1 MRSSRASQF
10 LRHRKGNVAVI
21 WAFALLPIFAV
32 IGLTIDTQLAF
43 GKKERV
49 QYAADS
55 AVLAGARMLQS
66 SNSKTQA
73 IAHARDYFNAL
84 IADRS
89 GLHCETLEVTYP
101 GDDEIAAS
109 SSCYQD
115 TTLSQIFGRA
125 RLDFNIVSTATYGV
139 GKLDVSFVFDISGS
153 MGDYGRLHDLKAA
166 AKDAVTTL
174 LPAPGSSSDGDVRIA
189 MVAYNDVIDAGKY
202 FESVT
207 GLKKRRYYSTDRTV
221 TTTKKVEEEVCAP
234 EPTCDFWFFGRCWK
248 WVRDCK
254 WVEKDVTTTTTVTYT
269 SLPIDSTC
277 VYEREGTYK
286 FEDEQPTQLITPDL
300 VNTLQEGQRRA
311 STDANNSDGYMTAK
325 AHATFDEGSKLWTP
339 KDTNCNAKEPF
350 ELSHNHTQ
358 IDHYID
364 SLRDGG
370 GTAGHQGIA
379 WGWYLIS
386 PKWGD
391 IFDHNAKPLPYD
403 EPDTTKAMI
412 IMTDGEFNRQYHS
425 GQGSSA
431 AQAKALCDKIKE
443 EDVVIFTVAFQA
455 PEDGAEVLAY
465 CATSEEHAFKASNG
479 AELQA
484 SYQSIAT
491 SISDLRIKS

>member
-1 MRSSRASQF
+1 MRSSRASKF

-153 MGDYGRLHDLKAA
+153 MGRYGRLHDLKAA

-189 MVAYNDVIDAGKY
+189 MVAYEEMIDAGKY

-207 GLKKRRYYSTDRTV
+207 GLKKRRYYSTTY
-221 TTTKKVEEEVCAP
+221 TEKEKVGEECRPA
-234 EPTCDFWFFGRCWK
+234 CIRSFFGFCLVWGQ
-248 WVRDCK
+248 DCDPIY
-254 WVEKDVTTTTTVTYT
+254 EDVSRVAT
-269 SLPIDSTC
+269 SAPIDSTC

-286 FEDEQPTQLITPDL
+286 FDDKQPTQLLTPDL
-300 VNTLQEGQRRA
+300 VDTLQEGQRRA
-311 STDANNSDGYMTAK
+311 STDSANADGYMTSVAY
-325 AHATFDEGSKLWTP
+325 ATFNESDKEWNWP
-339 KDTNCNAKEPF
+339 EDTDCNGTAPF

-364 SLRDGG
+364 SLRADG

-391 IFDHNAKPLPYD
+391 VFDNAAKPLPYD

-412 IMTDGEFNRQYHS
+412 IMTDGEFLNEFHS
-425 GQGSSA
+425 GQGDSNQ
-431 AQAKALCDKIKE
+431 QARALCDKIKE
-443 EDVVIFTVAFQA
+443 EDIVIFTVAFQA
-455 PEDGAEVLAY
+455 PKVGEDVLAY

>member
-84 IADRS
+84 IADRA

-153 MGDYGRLHDLKAA
+153 MGNYGRLHDLKAA

-189 MVAYNDVIDAGKY
+189 MVAYNDMIDAGKY

-207 GLKKRRYYSTDRTV
+207 GLKKRRYYSTTYTETKREQECERRCAFSWFGTCWSWRDYCEWVDKEVTS
-221 TTTKKVEEEVCAP
+221 TTTSP
-234 EPTCDFWFFGRCWK
+234 
-248 WVRDCK
+248 
-254 WVEKDVTTTTTVTYT
+254 
-269 SLPIDSTC
+269 PIDSTC

-286 FEDEQPTQLITPDL
+286 FGDEQPTQLLTPDL

-325 AHATFDEGSKLWTP
+325 AHATFDPRYNTWNL
-339 KDTNCNAKEPF
+339 KDTGCNDTAPL
-350 ELSHNHTQ
+350 ELNHNHTQ

-391 IFDHNAKPLPYD
+391 VFDNAAKPLPYD

-412 IMTDGEFNRQYHS
+412 IMTDGEFLNQFHS
-425 GQGSSA
+425 SQGNSTQ
-431 AQAKALCDKIKE
+431 QARSLCDKIKQ
-443 EDVVIFTVAFQA
+443 EDIVIFTVAFQA

-479 AELQA
+479 AELKA